1 MSSFT
6 FMHSNRQRCEID
18 QTIFV
23 MVDPNFQATNV
34 SEMAWISQ
42 NCCGCRRGRRETNPG
57 REEPSNHP
65 AIEHLKFGHGRVF
78 YPNGQRAAESRFVSR
93 VGEM

>member
-1 MSSFT
+1 VSSFT

-34 SEMAWISQ
+34 SEMAWI
-42 NCCGCRRGRRETNPG
+42 
-57 REEPSNHP
+57 
-65 AIEHLKFGHGRVF
+65 
-78 YPNGQRAAESRFVSR
+78 AESCWGKIGGPVGRDVKPTQVAKSR
-93 VGEM
+93 VTTQL

>member
-1 MSSFT
+1 MVVAASLDGGIGIVRVALARAGRQTDVRGALKIRSFT

-34 SEMAWISQ
+34 SEMAWIAQS
-42 NCCGCRRGRRETNPG
+42 CCGWESHRGAT
-57 REEPSNHP
+57 
-65 AIEHLKFGHGRVF
+65 
-78 YPNGQRAAESRFVSR
+78 
-93 VGEM
+93 